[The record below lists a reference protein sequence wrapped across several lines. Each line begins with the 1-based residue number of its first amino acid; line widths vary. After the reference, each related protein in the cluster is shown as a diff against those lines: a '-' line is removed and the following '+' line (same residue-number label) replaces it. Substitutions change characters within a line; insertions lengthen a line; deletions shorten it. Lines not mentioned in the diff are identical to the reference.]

1 MKNIKQ
7 SVLIVDDDPDI
18 LITAGDLFYMMGF
31 EVHTASNG
39 IEAIEFMEKGVKHI
53 DVLFSDVVM
62 PNGVN
67 GISLG
72 RAVRKH
78 MPDIKIILCSGYSL
92 PSTEV
97 ETDLNGFA
105 FVKKP
110 YRFNDLVEA
119 VQKCFEDGD
128 NKINSSTAATARVQ
142 IN

>member
-1 MKNIKQ
+1 MNNIQQ
-7 SVLIVDDDPDI
+7 SVLFVDDDPDI
-18 LITAGDLFYMMGF
+18 LITAGDLFSMMGYK
-31 EVHTASNG
+31 VYTASNG
-39 IEAIEFMEKGVKHI
+39 IEAIEFMEKGAKHI

-78 MPDIKIILCSGYSL
+78 MPDIKIILCSGYAL
-92 PSTEV
+92 PSLQV

-105 FVKKP
+105 FIKKT
-110 YRFNDLVEA
+110 YRFKDLEKA
-119 VQKCFEDGD
+119 IQKCFEDND
-128 NKINSSTAATARVQ
+128 NKINLSTNATSKLQ